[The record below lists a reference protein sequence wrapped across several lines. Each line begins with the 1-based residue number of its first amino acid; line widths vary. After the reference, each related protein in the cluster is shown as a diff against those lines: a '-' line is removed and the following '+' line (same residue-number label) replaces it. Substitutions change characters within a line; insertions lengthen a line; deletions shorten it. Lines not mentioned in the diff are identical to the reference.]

1 MRLALALLPLCL
13 VAACVSPRDQC
24 LSDATRELRINEAL
38 IAKTSANLQRG
49 YAVDVE
55 QRVSRRPGFCRSGFG
70 ETTRFGPFCD
80 DVRVRN
86 VAVPEA
92 INTRV
97 EQETLDQ
104 LLARR
109 AQLRAASEA
118 RVGQCRSLYPS

>member
-1 MRLALALLPLCL
+1 MRLPLALLPLCL
-13 VAACVSPRDQC
+13 VAACVSPREQC

-55 QRVSRRPGFCRSGFG
+55 QRVSRRPSLCRPGV
-70 ETTRFGPFCD
+70 TTPRFGPFCD
-80 DVRVRN
+80 EVRVRN

-109 AQLRAASEA
+109 AQLQAASEA
-118 RVGQCRSLYPS
+118 RVGQCRRLYPA